1 MIIWVAQFLLHA
13 GNQLIGR
20 RITDI
25 FFQCIPIIIPEVGEV
40 ETLKWGIT
48 GHEFGLLLPAA
59 LAFPDLRLT
68 LLNHRRGIFVL
79 RVQLCP
85 PPGVGNGLFLLT
97 IVNAML
103 VHDYGNNS
111 LRRGKTDKKDAVKL
125 ANYGLD
131 HWLTLP
137 RYVPEEDT
145 RLMLKTCYRQYQQYS
160 KVQTMLKNNL
170 ISLLDTAFP
179 DANRLFTSPPR
190 ADGSEKWVDF
200 VATFWHC
207 ECVCG
212 LSKKAFTAKYQKWCR
227 KHGYNFSQDK
237 ALDIYASA
245 CGRFGVMPKTN
256 TAKLLVE
263 QAISQLQTT
272 SAALAALKQE
282 MQSLAA
288 SLPEYPVVMEMFGV
302 GPTLGPQ
309 LIAEIGDVRRFHS
322 KKALVAFA
330 GIDAPPY
337 QSGQIDVRSR
347 SISKRGSA
355 SLRRTLFLV
364 MGVLL
369 QCAPMDEPVYQFMN
383 KKRSEG
389 KPYRVYMMAS
399 ANKFLR
405 IYYASVKAYLDS
417 LEHD

>member
-1 MIIWVAQFLLHA
+1 MNCVGIDVSKGKSMIAVMRPFGEVVVSPFEVRHTANELSELAGLLKSLDGETRVVMESTGNYHAPVAWLLHDA
-13 GNQLIGR
+13 GLYI
-20 RITDI
+20 
-25 FFQCIPIIIPEVGEV
+25 
-40 ETLKWGIT
+40 
-48 GHEFGLLLPAA
+48 
-59 LAFPDLRLT
+59 
-68 LLNHRRGIFVL
+68 
-79 RVQLCP
+79 
-85 PPGVGNGLFLLT
+85 
-97 IVNAML
+97 
-103 VHDYGNNS
+103 
-111 LRRGKTDKKDAVKL
+111 
-125 ANYGLD
+125 
-131 HWLTLP
+131 
-137 RYVPEEDT
+137 PEEDT
-145 RLMLKTCYRQYQQYS
+145 RLMLKICYRQYQQYS

-170 ISLLDTAFP
+170 ISLLDTTFP

-212 LSKKAFTAKYQKWCR
+212 RSEKAFTTQYQKWCR
-227 KHGYNFSQDK
+227 KHGYNFSEDK

-245 CGRFGVMPKTN
+245 CRHFGVIPKTD

-272 SAALAALKQE
+272 SSALAALKQE

-288 SLPEYPVVMEMFGV
+288 SLPEYPVVMGMFGV

-309 LIAEIGDVRRFHS
+309 LLAEIGDVRRFHS

-364 MGVLL
+364 MSVIL
-369 QCAPMDEPVYQFMN
+369 QCAPIDEPVYQFMD

-405 IYYASVKAYLDS
+405 IYYASVKAYLES

>member
-1 MIIWVAQFLLHA
+1 MNEETKRSCVDCGVYNCHTRDKEYPDFCLTTELTDEERAEVWKLYEEPENQKASVVSAQIESDFY
-13 GNQLIGR
+13 
-20 RITDI
+20 
-25 FFQCIPIIIPEVGEV
+25 
-40 ETLKWGIT
+40 
-48 GHEFGLLLPAA
+48 
-59 LAFPDLRLT
+59 LRYT
-68 LLNHRRGIFVL
+68 
-79 RVQLCP
+79 RVQEIVAFAKRMGYHKIGIATC
-85 PPGVGNGLFLLT
+85 VGLIEESRIFARILRKNGFE
-97 IVNAML
+97 VVGA
-103 VHDYGNNS
+103 VCKVGS
-111 LRRGKTDKKDAVKL
+111 FEKTKV
-125 ANYGLD
+125 G
-131 HWLTLP
+131 
-137 RYVPEEDT
+137 VPEEDT

-170 ISLLDTAFP
+170 ISLLDTTFP
-179 DANRLFTSPPR
+179 DANRLFASPPR

-200 VATFWHC
+200 VDAFWHC

-212 LSKKAFTAKYQKWCR
+212 LSEKTFITRYQKWCR
-227 KHGYNFSQDK
+227 KHGYNFNENK

-245 CGRFGVMPKTN
+245 CGHFGVMPKTD
-256 TAKLLVE
+256 TTKLLVE
-263 QAISQLQTT
+263 QAISQLRAT

-288 SLPEYPVVMEMFGV
+288 SLPEYPVVMGMFGV
-302 GPTLGPQ
+302 GPSLGPQ
-309 LIAEIGDVRRFHS
+309 LMAEIGDVRRFHS

-337 QSGQIDVRSR
+337 QSGQMDVRSR

-364 MGVLL
+364 MSVIL
-369 QCAPMDEPVYQFMN
+369 QRAPMDEPVYQFMS
-383 KKRSEG
+383 KKHSEG

-417 LEHD
+417 MEYD